1 MLERDR
7 PDPLLRDA
15 RIKLRAVIAALED
28 ALATSA
34 EPAKPHT
41 PTLAEVSEEI
51 AVHRDALDAIARRE
65 RVLTD
70 ALQPARRQLPFRLS
84 DPMRTELEQLEV
96 ESRAVTQALARLEA
110 LRDWLTKTA
119 R

>member
-15 RIKLRAVIAALED
+15 RIKLRAVIAALDE

-34 EPAKPHT
+34 EPAKPHA
-41 PTLAEVSEEI
+41 PTLAEVIEEI
-51 AVHRDALDAIARRE
+51 AVHRDALDAIARRQ

-84 DPMRTELEQLEV
+84 EPMRTELERLQREAHAL
-96 ESRAVTQALARLEA
+96 TQALARLEA
-110 LRDWLTKTA
+110 LRDGLTKGA
-119 R
+119 S